1 MATTPKKSAAKT
13 VAASNEA
20 SFVKELADILDQAGL
35 VELEYETETVTIR
48 LSRVTAAAPVAAA
61 PVAAAPVAAAP
72 VAAALVAAAPAAIAE
87 PVAESLA
94 SPADHPGAVKSPM
107 VGTVYTAPE
116 PDAPAFI
123 TEGATVTAG
132 QTLFIVEAMK
142 VMNPITAPKAGSVVK
157 IFVQNA
163 QPIEFG
169 EALVIVE

>member
-1 MATTPKKSAAKT
+1 MASTPKKSVAKT
-13 VAASNEA
+13 AAASNEA
-20 SFVKELADILDQAGL
+20 GFVKELAYILDQAGL
-35 VELEYETETVTIR
+35 AELEYETEAVAIR
-48 LSRVTAAAPVAAA
+48 LSRVTAAAPVATAA
-61 PVAAAPVAAAP
+61 PV
-72 VAAALVAAAPAAIAE
+72 AIAE
-87 PVAESLA
+87 PVAELPA
-94 SPADHPGAVKSPM
+94 NPADHPGAVKSPM

-142 VMNPITAPKAGSVVK
+142 VMNPITAPKAGTVVK

>member
-13 VAASNEA
+13 AAASDEA

-35 VELEYETETVTIR
+35 AELEYETEAVAIR
-48 LSRVTAAAPVAAA
+48 LSRVTTAAPVTGAAQGGAAAPVAAA
-61 PVAAAPVAAAP
+61 
-72 VAAALVAAAPAAIAE
+72 APAAITE
-87 PVAESLA
+87 PVAELPA
-94 SPADHPGAVKSPM
+94 NPADHPGAVKSPM

-123 TEGATVTAG
+123 TEGATVSAG

-142 VMNPITAPKAGSVVK
+142 VMNPITAPKAGTVVR

>member
-13 VAASNEA
+13 AAASNEA
-20 SFVKELADILDQAGL
+20 SFVKELANILDQAGL
-35 VELEYETETVTIR
+35 VELEYETEAVAIR

-61 PVAAAPVAAAP
+61 PVAAAPVAAT
-72 VAAALVAAAPAAIAE
+72 PAAIAE
-87 PVAESLA
+87 PVAELPA
-94 SPADHPGAVKSPM
+94 NPADHPGAVKSPM

-142 VMNPITAPKAGSVVK
+142 VMNPITAPKTGTVMK

>member
-13 VAASNEA
+13 AAASNEA

-35 VELEYETETVTIR
+35 AELEYETEAVAIR
-48 LSRVTAAAPVAAA
+48 LSRVTTAAPVAAH
-61 PVAAAPVAAAP
+61 VAAAPV
-72 VAAALVAAAPAAIAE
+72 AIAE
-87 PVAESLA
+87 PVAELPA
-94 SPADHPGAVKSPM
+94 NPADHPGAVKSPM

-142 VMNPITAPKAGSVVK
+142 VMNPITAPKAGTVVK

>member
-13 VAASNEA
+13 AATSDEA
-20 SFVKELADILDQAGL
+20 SFLKELADILDQAGL
-35 VELEYETETVTIR
+35 AELEYETEAVAIR
-48 LSRVTAAAPVAAA
+48 LSRVTTAAPVTAAAPVAAA
-61 PVAAAPVAAAP
+61 
-72 VAAALVAAAPAAIAE
+72 APATIAE
-87 PVAESLA
+87 PVAELQA
-94 SPADHPGAVKSPM
+94 NPADHPGTVKSPM

-123 TEGATVTAG
+123 TEGTTVTTG

-142 VMNPITAPKAGSVVK
+142 VMNPITAPKAGTVVK

>member
-1 MATTPKKSAAKT
+1 MATTPKKSVAKT
-13 VAASNEA
+13 AATSNEA
-20 SFVKELADILDQAGL
+20 SFVKELANILDQAGL
-35 VELEYETETVTIR
+35 AELEYETEAVAIR

-61 PVAAAPVAAAP
+61 TVAAAPVA
-72 VAAALVAAAPAAIAE
+72 AAAPAAIAE
-87 PVAESLA
+87 PVAEIPA
-94 SPADHPGAVKSPM
+94 NPADHPGAVKSPM

-142 VMNPITAPKAGSVVK
+142 VMNPITAPKAGTVVK

>member
-13 VAASNEA
+13 AATSNEA

-35 VELEYETETVTIR
+35 AELEYETEAVAIR
-48 LSRVTAAAPVAAA
+48 LSRVTTAAPVAAA
-61 PVAAAPVAAAP
+61 PVAAAT
-72 VAAALVAAAPAAIAE
+72 PAAIAE
-87 PVAESLA
+87 PLAELPA
-94 SPADHPGAVKSPM
+94 NPADHPGAVKSPM

-142 VMNPITAPKAGSVVK
+142 VMNPITAPKAGTVVK

>member
-1 MATTPKKSAAKT
+1 MATIPKKSAAKT
-13 VAASNEA
+13 AAASNEA

-35 VELEYETETVTIR
+35 VELEYETEAVAIR
-48 LSRVTAAAPVAAA
+48 LSRVTAAAPVAPAA
-61 PVAAAPVAAAP
+61 VAAAPV
-72 VAAALVAAAPAAIAE
+72 AIAE
-87 PVAESLA
+87 PVAELPA
-94 SPADHPGAVKSPM
+94 NPADHPGAVKSPM

-132 QTLFIVEAMK
+132 QTMFIVEAMK
-142 VMNPITAPKAGSVVK
+142 VMNPITAPKAGTVVK

-163 QPIEFG
+163 QPIEFD

>member
-1 MATTPKKSAAKT
+1 MATTPKKSAEKST
-13 VAASNEA
+13 AASNEA

-35 VELEYETETVTIR
+35 AELEYETDAVAIR
-48 LSRVTAAAPVAAA
+48 LSRVTAAAPIAAA
-61 PVAAAPVAAAP
+61 PVAAAPVA
-72 VAAALVAAAPAAIAE
+72 IAE
-87 PVAESLA
+87 PVAELPA
-94 SPADHPGAVKSPM
+94 NPADHPGAVKSPM

-142 VMNPITAPKAGSVVK
+142 VMNPITAPKAGTVVK

>member
-1 MATTPKKSAAKT
+1 MATTPRKSAAKSAT
-13 VAASNEA
+13 ASNEA

-35 VELEYETETVTIR
+35 AELEYETDAIAIR
-48 LSRVTAAAPVAAA
+48 LSRVTAAAPVVAA
-61 PVAAAPVAAAP
+61 PVATAAPVT
-72 VAAALVAAAPAAIAE
+72 I
-87 PVAESLA
+87 AESLA
-94 SPADHPGAVKSPM
+94 ELPANPADHPSAVKSPM

-142 VMNPITAPKAGSVVK
+142 VMNPITAPKAGTVVK

>member
-13 VAASNEA
+13 AAANNEA

-35 VELEYETETVTIR
+35 VELEYETEAVAIR

-61 PVAAAPVAAAP
+61 PVAAAPVAAT
-72 VAAALVAAAPAAIAE
+72 PAAIAE
-87 PVAESLA
+87 PVAELPA
-94 SPADHPGAVKSPM
+94 NPADHPGAVKSPM

-142 VMNPITAPKAGSVVK
+142 VMNPITAPKAGTVVK

>member
-1 MATTPKKSAAKT
+1 MATIPKKSAAKT
-13 VAASNEA
+13 AAASNEA

-35 VELEYETETVTIR
+35 VELEYETEAVAIR

-61 PVAAAPVAAAP
+61 SVAAAP
-72 VAAALVAAAPAAIAE
+72 VAAAPAAIAE
-87 PVAESLA
+87 PVAEFPA
-94 SPADHPGAVKSPM
+94 NPADHPGAVKSPM

-132 QTLFIVEAMK
+132 QTMFIVEAMK
-142 VMNPITAPKAGSVVK
+142 VMNPITSPKAGTVLK

>member
-1 MATTPKKSAAKT
+1 MATTPKKSVAKT
-13 VAASNEA
+13 VVASTEA

-35 VELEYETETVTIR
+35 AELEYETDAVAIR
-48 LSRVTAAAPVAAA
+48 LSRVTTTAPVAAA

-72 VAAALVAAAPAAIAE
+72 IAIAE
-87 PVAESLA
+87 PALDLPA
-94 SPADHPGAVKSPM
+94 NPADHPGAVKSPM

-123 TEGATVTAG
+123 TEGAAVTAG

-142 VMNPITAPKAGSVVK
+142 VMNPITAPKAGTVVK

>member
-13 VAASNEA
+13 ATASNEV

-35 VELEYETETVTIR
+35 AELEYETEAVAIR
-48 LSRVTAAAPVAAA
+48 LSRVTNAAPATAAASVA
-61 PVAAAPVAAAP
+61 
-72 VAAALVAAAPAAIAE
+72 AAAPAAIVE
-87 PVAESLA
+87 PVAELSANLT
-94 SPADHPGAVKSPM
+94 DHPGAVKSPM

-123 TEGATVTAG
+123 TEGETVTAG
-132 QTLFIVEAMK
+132 QTLLIVEAMK
-142 VMNPITAPKAGSVVK
+142 VMNPITAPKAGRVVK

>member
-1 MATTPKKSAAKT
+1 MVPTPKKSAAKT
-13 VAASNEA
+13 AAASNEA
-20 SFVKELADILDQAGL
+20 SFVKELAGILDQAGL
-35 VELEYETETVTIR
+35 AELEYETDAVAIR
-48 LSRVTAAAPVAAA
+48 LSRVTAAATVAAAAPVAAA
-61 PVAAAPVAAAP
+61 PVA
-72 VAAALVAAAPAAIAE
+72 IAE
-87 PVAESLA
+87 PVAELPANS
-94 SPADHPGAVKSPM
+94 ADHPGAVKSPM

-123 TEGATVTAG
+123 TEGATVAAG

-142 VMNPITAPKAGSVVK
+142 VMNPITAPKAGTVVK

>member
-13 VAASNEA
+13 AAASNEA

-35 VELEYETETVTIR
+35 VELEYETEAVAIR

-61 PVAAAPVAAAP
+61 SVAAAPVAAAP
-72 VAAALVAAAPAAIAE
+72 VAIAE
-87 PVAESLA
+87 PVAELPA
-94 SPADHPGAVKSPM
+94 NPADHPGAVKSPM

-142 VMNPITAPKAGSVVK
+142 VMNPITADKAGTVK
-157 IFVQNA
+157 SILVENA
-163 QPIEFG
+163 QPVEFDQP
-169 EALVIVE
+169 LVVIG

>member
-1 MATTPKKSAAKT
+1 MATIPKKSAAKT
-13 VAASNEA
+13 AAASNEA

-35 VELEYETETVTIR
+35 VELEYETETVAIR

-61 PVAAAPVAAAP
+61 SVAAAPVAAAS
-72 VAAALVAAAPAAIAE
+72 AAIAE
-87 PVAESLA
+87 PVAELPA
-94 SPADHPGAVKSPM
+94 NPADHPGAVKSPM

-116 PDAPAFI
+116 PNAPAFI

-142 VMNPITAPKAGSVVK
+142 VMNPITAPKAGTVVK

>member
-1 MATTPKKSAAKT
+1 MAPTPKKSAAKT
-13 VAASNEA
+13 AAASNEA

-35 VELEYETETVTIR
+35 VELEYETEAVAIR
-48 LSRVTAAAPVAAA
+48 LSRVTTSAPVAAATPVAAA
-61 PVAAAPVAAAP
+61 PVA
-72 VAAALVAAAPAAIAE
+72 IAE
-87 PVAESLA
+87 PVAELPA
-94 SPADHPGAVKSPM
+94 NLADHPGAVKSPM

-142 VMNPITAPKAGSVVK
+142 VMNPITAPKTGTVVK

-169 EALVIVE
+169 EALVIIE